1 MGRSRIGIDEAISS
15 STTEAR
21 NTAIGAGSIGGN
33 RIIGL
38 HAGGRRGLCGRR
50 GTMFGTGYPRVSDE
64 DRAKGLDWHRP
75 ATHTREQS
83 RVNGSCRDP
92 YVTRYSRQDVL
103 RILHLRARQLTAW
116 EQAGLVPANEDYSF
130 EDLAQLRTLRALRA
144 TRITAKSI
152 RTSVDA
158 MRKAAGMGNP
168 LTETTAVRRGSRLTF
183 RHGGALVDPV
193 TQQLAF
199 DFDVPERQLSVVG
212 GAGRAGAGQIDAQEM
227 FLRAVQLE
235 EDRATVP
242 QAMELYRKILAQR
255 PRHAAASINLG
266 TIHYNLRE
274 FSLAEQC
281 YRRATEAD
289 PEYALAFFDLGN
301 VLDELKRLPDAVAA
315 YQRAIALVPQYA
327 DAHYNL
333 ALAYE
338 RQGHRRRA
346 LRHWLTYVRLDPVGP
361 WASHAKA
368 QAKKILSTE
377 RLSIVSRSGQLVQA
391 G

>member
-1 MGRSRIGIDEAISS
+1 
-15 STTEAR
+15 
-21 NTAIGAGSIGGN
+21 
-33 RIIGL
+33 L
-38 HAGGRRGLCGRR
+38 H
-50 GTMFGTGYPRVSDE
+50 
-64 DRAKGLDWHRP
+64 
-75 ATHTREQS
+75 
-83 RVNGSCRDP
+83 GSCRDP
-92 YVTRYSRQDVL
+92 HVTRYSRQDVL

-116 EQAGLVPANEDYSF
+116 EQAGLIPANENYSF
-130 EDLAQLRTLRALRA
+130 EDLAQLRTLRTLRA

-152 RTSVDA
+152 RESVEA

-168 LTETTAVRRGSRLTF
+168 LVEASAVGHGSRLSF
-183 RHGGALVDPV
+183 RHSGALVDPL

-199 DFDVPERQLSVVG
+199 DFDAPQRQLSIVSSPVRQ
-212 GAGRAGAGQIDAQEM
+212 ADLQEM
-227 FLRAVQLE
+227 FQRAVQLE
-235 EDRATVP
+235 ESPATL
-242 QAMELYRKILAQR
+242 QDAAEMYRRILAIR
-255 PRHAAASINLG
+255 PGYAAAAINLG

-274 FSLAEQC
+274 FAMAEQL
-281 YRRATEAD
+281 YRRATDAD

-301 VLDELKRLPDAVAA
+301 VLDELKRLPDAIAA
-315 YQRAIALVPQYA
+315 YQRAIAIVPQYA

-361 WASHAKA
+361 WANHAKA

-377 RLSIVSRSGQLVQA
+377 RLSIVTRAGRLVQA

>member
-1 MGRSRIGIDEAISS
+1 VGRILAAEQGERFLSR
-15 STTEAR
+15 
-21 NTAIGAGSIGGN
+21 
-33 RIIGL
+33 
-38 HAGGRRGLCGRR
+38 
-50 GTMFGTGYPRVSDE
+50 P
-64 DRAKGLDWHRP
+64 
-75 ATHTREQS
+75 Q
-83 RVNGSCRDP
+83 

-116 EQAGLVPANEDYSF
+116 EQAGLIPASENYSF
-130 EDLAQLRTLRALRA
+130 EDLSQLRTLRALRA

-152 RTSVDA
+152 RTSVEA

-168 LTETTAVRRGSRLTF
+168 LIETTAVMRGSRLAF

-193 TQQLAF
+193 TRQLAF
-199 DFDVPERQLSVVG
+199 DFDALPERQMTVVG
-212 GAGRAGAGQIDAQEM
+212 SAGRVGAAQVGWTQVDAQEM
-227 FLRAVQLE
+227 FLRAVQME
-235 EDRATVP
+235 EDRATIP
-242 QAMELYRKILAQR
+242 QAMELYRKILALR
-255 PRHAAASINLG
+255 PRHAAAAINLG

-274 FSLAEQC
+274 FALAEQQ

-301 VLDELKRLPDAVAA
+301 VLDELKRLPDAVEA

-361 WASHAKA
+361 WANHAKA

-377 RLSIVSRSGQLVQA
+377 RLSIVSRRGRLVQA

>member
-1 MGRSRIGIDEAISS
+1 
-15 STTEAR
+15 
-21 NTAIGAGSIGGN
+21 
-33 RIIGL
+33 
-38 HAGGRRGLCGRR
+38 
-50 GTMFGTGYPRVSDE
+50 
-64 DRAKGLDWHRP
+64 
-75 ATHTREQS
+75 
-83 RVNGSCRDP
+83 
-92 YVTRYSRQDVL
+92 VTRYSRQDVL

-116 EQAGLVPANEDYSF
+116 EHAGLIPANEHYSF
-130 EDLAQLRTLRALRA
+130 EDLAQLRTLRTLRA

-152 RTSVDA
+152 RESVEA

-168 LTETTAVRRGSRLTF
+168 LVEASAVGQGSRLAF
-183 RHGGALVDPV
+183 RHSGALVDPV

-199 DFDVPERQLSVVG
+199 DFDAAPDRQLSIVG
-212 GAGRAGAGQIDAQEM
+212 ATVRVRQPDVQEM
-227 FLRAVQLE
+227 FQRAVQLE
-235 EDRATVP
+235 ESQATLP
-242 QAMELYRKILAQR
+242 EAATLYREILALR
-255 PRHAAASINLG
+255 PGYAAASINLG

-274 FSLAEQC
+274 FAMAEHL

-301 VLDELKRLPDAVAA
+301 VLDELKRLSDAIAA

-361 WASHAKA
+361 WANHAKS

-377 RLSIVSRSGQLVQA
+377 RLSIVSRGGRLVQA